1 MEPASTIIKKLG
13 GVTVVAKVTR
23 TAYTAPYRW
32 QSAREKGG
40 TDGFIPRR
48 YHPALLDYA
57 RENDIPLSPA
67 EFLPTSLER
76 EDAPQT
82 EDAQ

>member
-13 GVTVVAKVTR
+13 GEAVVSKITE

-32 QSAREKGG
+32 QQPRAKGG
-40 TDGFIPRR
+40 TDGLIPQRH
-48 YHPALLDYA
+48 HPKLLTYA

-67 EFLPTSLER
+67 EFLP
-76 EDAPQT
+76 APEQAG
-82 EDAQ
+82 EAAGCFG